1 MKNHVRWFL
10 ALLPWV
16 AGTVLGQDSTN
27 TATSP
32 LELMSQ
38 IPQCAAILA
47 TTLGCVVATADL
59 GFGLHYWNVNPE
71 NAQTILQLYYA
82 VQMLYIVVLILAKLS
97 IIALFARVFPD
108 RKFQIINKLVFV
120 FLAGHGLVFLFVIMF
135 ECTPIA
141 GIWDRTIERKC
152 LGDNV
157 DVVTWSMTEIS
168 CALMCGSLPALRPL
182 LKKIPGLLTTIRGT
196 RPTVEAKETLNRASS
211 RLSFGDKKPVAPAPV
226 ITSRHRSVPSPEPSP
241 SEDSFMIKVH
251 ISEHLDPRMKPLP
264 PAPLQPLS
272 YQPPWRDSATLQA
285 PRTPMTPM
293 SIRSFRREANAEY
306 ELDLRGVVNT
316 KTWM

>member
-1 MKNHVRWFL
+1 
-10 ALLPWV
+10 
-16 AGTVLGQDSTN
+16 
-27 TATSP
+27 
-32 LELMSQ
+32 MSLS
-38 IPQCAAILA
+38 AHAS
-47 TTLGCVVATADL
+47 
-59 GFGLHYWNVNPE
+59 
-71 NAQTILQLYYA
+71 LQLCDCA
-82 VQMLYIVVLILAKLS
+82 GSCCLLS
-97 IIALFARVFPD
+97 LMTPHVSSGARLHPEQRTNIA
-108 RKFQIINKLVFV
+108 
-120 FLAGHGLVFLFVIMF
+120 
-135 ECTPIA
+135 T
-141 GIWDRTIERKC
+141 

-196 RPTVEAKETLNRASS
+196 RPTIEVKETLNRASS

-293 SIRSFRREANAEY
+293 SIRSFRREANADY

>member
-1 MKNHVRWFL
+1 MLVQ
-10 ALLPWV
+10 ALDYIPSREL
-16 AGTVLGQDSTN
+16 
-27 TATSP
+27 TSP
-32 LELMSQ
+32 
-38 IPQCAAILA
+38 
-47 TTLGCVVATADL
+47 
-59 GFGLHYWNVNPE
+59 
-71 NAQTILQLYYA
+71 
-82 VQMLYIVVLILAKLS
+82 
-97 IIALFARVFPD
+97 
-108 RKFQIINKLVFV
+108 
-120 FLAGHGLVFLFVIMF
+120 
-135 ECTPIA
+135 
-141 GIWDRTIERKC
+141 
-152 LGDNV
+152 GDNV
-157 DVVTWSMTEIS
+157 DVVTWSMAEIS

-196 RPTVEAKETLNRASS
+196 RPTVEVKETLNRANS
-211 RLSFGDKKPVAPAPV
+211 RLSFGDKKPVVPAPV
-226 ITSRHRSVPSPEPSP
+226 ITSGHRSVPSPEPSP